1 MKLFYFLFF
10 SLIINFG
17 QYFGQTIYTLDSI
30 NSQGFNKTLFGYD
43 QANRHILSQNHQ
55 FLATA
60 GVFVLSDETSFTY
73 DNNDRIVEQVYSNV
87 QNNVLTPVVKTLIN
101 YNGQGEVSS
110 ITNLWYDVSAATY
123 WNSNKTDYIR
133 DGAGNVLE
141 ELYFSYSAMGWYLT
155 GRVVYL
161 YTNNLCTE
169 SLNQTTMDNGQTY
182 ENSSKQNYTYDVN
195 GNPTEQLFSSWM
207 NSAWEQM
214 SKSTYSYDPSNNVN
228 QILSYNMVGQMW
240 DEYFKEDLSYNLTND
255 LTLYESFLKQ
265 GNNWNPQYK
274 MINNYDT
281 PLIQQLIVPND
292 FKYNSKIDIEEVY
305 EPVGMVWSLVK
316 TSFFHYSE
324 ENGTNSIASI
334 GENQISIYPVPAND
348 VLNIQVEGAEGSLMG
363 IYNAFGVKIKEV
375 NVIGGLNHLSV
386 TDLAAGTYF
395 LTNDLNQAAVRFTVV
410 K

>member
-1 MKLFYFLFF
+1 M
-10 SLIINFG
+10 
-17 QYFGQTIYTLDSI
+17 YTLDSI
-30 NSQGFNKTLFGYD
+30 NAQGFNKSEFTYD
-43 QANRHILSQNHQ
+43 QLNRHVLTENFQ
-55 FLATA
+55 FLGTL
-60 GVFVLSDETSFTY
+60 GGYVLADATSFVY
-73 DNNDRIVEQVYSNV
+73 DNNDRIVEQEYSNV
-87 QNNVLTPVVKTLIN
+87 QNNVLTPVVKTLLN
-101 YNGQGEVSS
+101 YNVQGEVSS
-110 ITNLWYDVSAATY
+110 ITNLWYDVAAATY

-133 DGAGNVLE
+133 DASGNVTE
-141 ELYFSYSAMGWYLT
+141 ELYFSYNGTNWDLT
-155 GRVVYL
+155 GRMVYT

-169 SLNQTTMDNGQTY
+169 MLNQSTMNNGQTY
-182 ENSSKQNYTYDVN
+182 DNSAKQNYTYDVN
-195 GNPTEQLFSSWM
+195 GNTTEQIFSAWV

-214 SKSTYSYDPSNNVN
+214 NKSTYTYDASNNVS
-228 QILSYNMVGQMW
+228 QILSYNMVGQAW
-240 DEYFKEDLSYNLTND
+240 DEFFKEDMIYNLTND
-255 LTLYESFLKQ
+255 LTQYESFMKQ

-305 EPVGMVWSLVK
+305 EPVGTVWSLVK
-316 TSFFHYSE
+316 TSLFHYSE